1 MKTISLFHFF
11 FFFLNQAGLY
21 SSSKH
26 KIERFCVVSTSL
38 RCRSFKTSS
47 TESLGPPHC
56 YCILYSIPFYRF
68 LLFLYLLPQKKK
80 KKKNEE
86 NGFLYCASFIHSISF
101 WVYTCIK
108 NFPVI
113 KFKLNRA
120 GLSNRLL
127 EITSRHL
134 LTKNWVQTWICITE
148 LLGLKDTLRSLSPIP
163 LHVDTIADLFIRCLW
178 WSMHVF

>member
-1 MKTISLFHFF
+1 MCSFNFTEVSFLQNFIDRISRTSTL
-11 FFFLNQAGLY
+11 LLY
-21 SSSKH
+21 SLQHPILQIPALPLS
-26 KIERFCVVSTSL
+26 
-38 RCRSFKTSS
+38 SS
-47 TESLGPPHC
+47 T
-56 YCILYSIPFYRF
+56 
-68 LLFLYLLPQKKK
+68 KKK
-80 KKKNEE
+80 KKKNKE
-86 NGFLYCASFIHSISF
+86 NGFIYCASFIHSISF

-134 LTKNWVQTWICITE
+134 LTKNWVQTWIRITE

-178 WSMHVF
+178 WSMHAF